1 MAEGRKVMVEKKA
14 TVDVQVF
21 IDAKIG
27 YKSDSCDNDIVKVT
41 FNMTDVPVDASDE
54 MIKVSASANLADDL
68 DKGIGTLKVV
78 DTEGNRV
85 CFIAINDIRK
95 FTILNVEIKRGE

>member
-1 MAEGRKVMVEKKA
+1 MPEEKKA

-27 YKSDSCDNDIVKVT
+27 YKSDCDNDNDIVKIT

-54 MIKVSASANLADDL
+54 MIKVSASSNIADDL
-68 DKGIGTLKVV
+68 DKGTGTIKVI

-85 CFIAINDIRK
+85 CFIAIDDIRK
-95 FTILNVEIKRGE
+95 FTILNIEIKRGE